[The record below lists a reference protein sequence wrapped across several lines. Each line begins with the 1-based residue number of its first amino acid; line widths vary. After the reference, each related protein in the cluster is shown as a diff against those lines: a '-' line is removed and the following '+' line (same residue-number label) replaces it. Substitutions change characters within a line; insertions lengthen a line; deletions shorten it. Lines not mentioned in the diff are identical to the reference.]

1 MKRIYV
7 KSRLAS
13 KPKEQ
18 RAEIDNAHELLR
30 GVEVLDLIDDAK
42 AELAALTENIKAIG
56 IDLEIIDSR
65 AHIGIFSY
73 EPYANYISRY
83 IQSIDDNSIRL
94 KELLLNIK
102 HSIDIA
108 VEKLNRNLQNM

>member
-7 KSRLAS
+7 KSHLAS

-18 RAEIDNAHELLR
+18 RAENDKQK
-30 GVEVLDLIDDAK
+30 VLYLIDDAK

-65 AHIGIFSY
+65 TQIGIFSY
-73 EPYANYISRY
+73 EPYANYIARY
-83 IQSIDDNSIRL
+83 IQNIDENSIKL
-94 KELLLNIK
+94 KELLLSIK
-102 HSIDIA
+102 YSIDVA
-108 VEKLNRNLQNM
+108 VEKLNRDLQNM

>member
-7 KSRLAS
+7 KSHLAS
-13 KPKEQ
+13 KQKEQ
-18 RAEIDNAHELLR
+18 RAKNDKQK
-30 GVEVLDLIDDAK
+30 VLDLIDDAK

>member
-7 KSRLAS
+7 KSHLAS
-13 KPKEQ
+13 KQKEQ
-18 RAEIDNAHELLR
+18 RAENDKQK
-30 GVEVLDLIDDAK
+30 VLDLIDDAK

-65 AHIGIFSY
+65 TQIGIFSY
-73 EPYANYISRY
+73 EPYANYIARY
-83 IQSIDDNSIRL
+83 IQNIDENSIKL

>member
-13 KPKEQ
+13 KQKEQ
-18 RAEIDNAHELLR
+18 RAENDKQK
-30 GVEVLDLIDDAK
+30 VLDLIDDAK

-65 AHIGIFSY
+65 TQIGIFSY
-73 EPYANYISRY
+73 EPYANYIARY
-83 IQSIDDNSIRL
+83 IQNIDENSIKL
-94 KELLLNIK
+94 KELLLSIK
-102 HSIDIA
+102 YSIDAA
-108 VEKLNRNLQNM
+108 VEKLNRDLQNM

>member
-7 KSRLAS
+7 KSHLAS
-13 KPKEQ
+13 KQKEQ
-18 RAEIDNAHELLR
+18 RAENDKQK
-30 GVEVLDLIDDAK
+30 VLDLIDDAK

-94 KELLLNIK
+94 KELLLNIR

>member
-7 KSRLAS
+7 KSHLAS
-13 KPKEQ
+13 KQKEQ
-18 RAEIDNAHELLR
+18 RAENDKQK
-30 GVEVLDLIDDAK
+30 VLDLVDDAK

>member
-7 KSRLAS
+7 KSHLAS

-18 RAEIDNAHELLR
+18 RAENDKQK
-30 GVEVLDLIDDAK
+30 VLDLIDDAK
-42 AELAALTENIKAIG
+42 GELAALTENIKAIG

-102 HSIDIA
+102 YSIDIA

>member
-7 KSRLAS
+7 KSHLAS
-13 KPKEQ
+13 KQKEQ
-18 RAEIDNAHELLR
+18 RAENDKQK
-30 GVEVLDLIDDAK
+30 VLDLIDEAK
-42 AELAALTENIKAIG
+42 SELTSLVENTKAVG

-65 AHIGIFSY
+65 TQIGIFSY

>member
-7 KSRLAS
+7 KSHLAS
-13 KPKEQ
+13 KQKEQ
-18 RAEIDNAHELLR
+18 RAENDKQK
-30 GVEVLDLIDDAK
+30 VLDLIDDTK

-65 AHIGIFSY
+65 TQIGIFSY
-73 EPYANYISRY
+73 EPYANYIARY
-83 IQSIDDNSIRL
+83 IQNIDENSIKL
-94 KELLLNIK
+94 KELLLSIK
-102 HSIDIA
+102 YSIDVA